1 MISTREARELE
12 LEERD
17 MIEAAAEEMD
27 RLEAKD
33 GAEARL
39 ERETCLAREARCLSN
54 PITVAFLI
62 FVFGLVF
69 FGTLVWL
76 AVR

>member
-17 MIEAAAEEMD
+17 MIDAAAEEMD
-27 RLEAKD
+27 RLEAID

-39 ERETCLAREARCLSN
+39 ERETRWLSN